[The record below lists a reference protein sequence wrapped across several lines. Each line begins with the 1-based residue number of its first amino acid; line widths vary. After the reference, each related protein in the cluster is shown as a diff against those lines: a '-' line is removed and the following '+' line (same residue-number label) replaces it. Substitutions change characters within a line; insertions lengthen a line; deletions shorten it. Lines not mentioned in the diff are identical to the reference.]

1 MTLGLSGAHEHRPTL
16 TYLLWRGIKEQEMND
31 ISKIQGAP
39 SGTTEALKPADRKV
53 SNSFN
58 EVLNN
63 VLSDAA
69 KIQDETA
76 KSIGKIPAMG
86 VENIKIEM
94 AKAGDAMNR
103 IMQARQN
110 LLNVYKA
117 VNGNQ

>member
-1 MTLGLSGAHEHRPTL
+1 M
-16 TYLLWRGIKEQEMND
+16 
-31 ISKIQGAP
+31 P
-39 SGTTEALKPADRKV
+39 SVTPEAQKPSDEKV
-53 SNSFN
+53 LNAFS

-76 KSIGKIPAMG
+76 KSIEKIPNMV

-94 AKAGDAMNR
+94 EKAGDAMDR

-117 VNGNQ
+117 VNENQ

>member
-1 MTLGLSGAHEHRPTL
+1 
-16 TYLLWRGIKEQEMND
+16 MND
-31 ISKIQGAP
+31 ISKIQGVP
-39 SGTTEALKPADRKV
+39 SGTPEAQKPSDQKV
-53 SNSFN
+53 LNAFS

-76 KSIGKIPAMG
+76 KSIGKIPSLG

-94 AKAGDAMNR
+94 EKAGDVMNR

-117 VNGNQ
+117 VNENQ

>member
-1 MTLGLSGAHEHRPTL
+1 
-16 TYLLWRGIKEQEMND
+16 MND
-31 ISKIQGAP
+31 ISKIQGVP
-39 SGTTEALKPADRKV
+39 SGTPEVQKPSDKKA
-53 SNSFN
+53 STAFS

-76 KSIGKIPAMG
+76 KSIETIPNMG
-86 VENIKIEM
+86 VENIRIEM
-94 AKAGDAMNR
+94 AKAGDAMTR

-117 VNGNQ
+117 VNENQ